1 MKKNPV
7 VIILVTSLVL
17 GAMFFAILYLAS
29 LLSGRK
35 ASAPLAGLSVG
46 DRVALVNIEGVL
58 LAPGSIVDELNEYA
72 DDSSIKAIVLRI
84 DSPGGGVV
92 VAQEIL
98 SAVQNAKD
106 EGKKIVA
113 SMGSVAAS
121 GGYYIAAGADRI
133 VANPGTLTGSIG
145 VKIELANFEKLLEK
159 IGIKGMVIKA
169 GKYKDIGS
177 PYREMTE
184 AEKRHLQGVIDDTH
198 EQFIEAVAK
207 GRGMT
212 IRDVRKIADGR
223 VFTGRQALR
232 LKLVDEMGDLA
243 ASIQVAADL
252 AGIEGKPRVTRK
264 RKRPQIID
272 YLRKETAAW
281 IKDVIAEGFGRQQ
294 AELRYLYR

>member
-7 VIILVTSLVL
+7 VIILVACLAL
-17 GAMFFAILYLAS
+17 GAIFLAILFLAS

-35 ASAPLAGLSVG
+35 ASAPLAGFSVG
-46 DRVALVNIEGVL
+46 DRVALVKIEGVL

-98 SAVQNAKD
+98 SAVQNAKE

-121 GGYYIAAGADRI
+121 GGYYIAAGADKI

-145 VKIELANFEKLLEK
+145 VKIELANFQKLLEK
-159 IGIKGMVIKA
+159 IGIKGVVIKA
-169 GKYKDIGS
+169 GKYKDMGS

-243 ASIQVAADL
+243 SSIQLAADL
-252 AGIEGKPRVTRK
+252 AEIKGKPRVIQK
-264 RKRPQIID
+264 RKRPQFFD
-272 YLRKETAAW
+272 YLRKEAAAW
-281 IKDVIAEGFGRQQ
+281 IKDVIAEGFSGQQ

>member
-1 MKKNPV
+1 
-7 VIILVTSLVL
+7 
-17 GAMFFAILYLAS
+17 
-29 LLSGRK
+29 
-35 ASAPLAGLSVG
+35 
-46 DRVALVNIEGVL
+46 
-58 LAPGSIVDELNEYA
+58 
-72 DDSSIKAIVLRI
+72 
-84 DSPGGGVV
+84 
-92 VAQEIL
+92 
-98 SAVQNAKD
+98 
-106 EGKKIVA
+106 
-113 SMGSVAAS
+113 MGSVAAS
-121 GGYYIAAGADRI
+121 GGYYIAVGADKI

-145 VKIELANFEKLLEK
+145 VKIELANFQKLLEK

-169 GKYKDIGS
+169 GKYKDMGS

-243 ASIQVAADL
+243 SSIQLAADL
-252 AGIEGKPRVTRK
+252 AEIKGKPRVTQK
-264 RKRPQIID
+264 RKRPQFFD

-281 IKDVIAEGFGRQQ
+281 IKDIIAEGFSGHQ